1 MKKKHSQSR
10 DLFLEK
16 AYYTAN
22 KPGSFGGINRFKSLL
37 KSKKKIHSS
46 HCFQMVT
53 ITRCIHTSQ
62 TCYKK
67 ISSPSN
73 NSKWN

>member
-37 KSKKKIHSS
+37 KSKKKNTQQPLFPNGYNHK
-46 HCFQMVT
+46 M
-53 ITRCIHTSQ
+53 HTHFTNLLQ
-62 TCYKK
+62 K
-67 ISSPSN
+67 N
-73 NSKWN
+73 FVAE